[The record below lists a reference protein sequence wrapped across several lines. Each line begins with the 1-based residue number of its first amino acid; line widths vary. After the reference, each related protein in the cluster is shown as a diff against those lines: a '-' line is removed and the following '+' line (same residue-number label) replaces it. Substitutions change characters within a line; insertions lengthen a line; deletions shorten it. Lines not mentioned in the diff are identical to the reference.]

1 MSSVALRM
9 MSYVLICYT
18 DVLRCSTDGFRCSL
32 VGLVGLFGLLGLLG
46 RVPKSTNMRYG
57 VCKSDCS
64 GGSGGPSGSCES

>member
-1 MSSVALRM
+1 MGLACLVGTVGVM
-9 MSYVLICYT
+9 
-18 DVLRCSTDGFRCSL
+18 GL

-46 RVPKSTNMRYG
+46 RVPKSTNIRHG

>member
-1 MSSVALRM
+1 MGILGLM
-9 MSYVLICYT
+9 
-18 DVLRCSTDGFRCSL
+18 DL

-46 RVPKSTNMRYG
+46 RVPKSTNIRYG